1 MAILTYNFSKI
12 QKRFNAYERTQAKFA
27 GKVALTKLSKEFKG
41 KNGLIAK
48 SYRGKTKGL
57 RKLKKVP
64 VFFTLNSTF
73 AVQRGLELDV
83 GVKDERATTKG
94 NPASKYLYPPIG
106 GGSTNAYDTLFT
118 QYLRNRNLINQTD
131 YPFAVRGN
139 PLIKLNK
146 KGRVTKATYSNTMI
160 GLAKTRDKGVKSR
173 SLSNAKIQDARVI
186 AFKTKSA
193 AGKYNKGI
201 YREQTPSTGEH
212 KSFLRPLFIFKK
224 IPTQKPNMNF
234 RIRVKYFADERVFK
248 YWSREIKRLA
258 K

>member
-12 QKRFNAYERTQAKFA
+12 QKRFNVYERTQAKFA
-27 GKVALTKLSKEFKG
+27 GKVALTKLGKEFRG

-48 SYRGKTKGL
+48 SYLGKQGL
-57 RKLKKVP
+57 QKFKSA

-83 GVKDERATTKG
+83 GVKDERAITKG
-94 NPASKYLYPPIG
+94 NPASKYLYPVIG
-106 GGSTNAYDTLFT
+106 GGSTKAYDTLFT
-118 QYLRNRNLINQTD
+118 QYLKNRNFMNKGD

-160 GLAKTRDKGVKSR
+160 GLAKTRDKGVKPR
-173 SLSNAKIQDARVI
+173 SLSNSKIQDARVI
-186 AFKTKSA
+186 AFKNGSKG
-193 AGKYNKGI
+193 GKFRKGI
-201 YREQTPSTGEH
+201 YREQTPSTGKY
-212 KSFLRPLFIFKK
+212 KSFLRPLFMFKP
-224 IPTQKPNMNF
+224 IPTQPPQATF
-234 RIRVKYFADERVFK
+234 YRRVKSIADDRVFK
-248 YWSREIKRLA
+248 YWTEEIKELA